1 MIKRLRKKRPSINIK
16 YQIMR
21 KKNISVTYVMK
32 SSMQQRDLS
41 NIKGHVM
48 KVENIHVITAVM
60 RKQQMKILTHIV
72 NRNISRPLT
81 EPK

>member
-1 MIKRLRKKRPSINIK
+1 MIPSINIK

-72 NRNISRPLT
+72 NTNISRPLT

>member
-16 YQIMR
+16 YQTMR

-41 NIKGHVM
+41 NIKVHFI
-48 KVENIHVITAVM
+48 KVEHIHVITAIM
-60 RKQQMKILTHIV
+60 RKQQKK
-72 NRNISRPLT
+72 S
-81 EPK
+81 

>member
-1 MIKRLRKKRPSINIK
+1 
-16 YQIMR
+16 MR

>member
-1 MIKRLRKKRPSINIK
+1 
-16 YQIMR
+16 MR

-48 KVENIHVITAVM
+48 KVENIHVITVVM
-60 RKQQMKILTHIV
+60 RKQ
-72 NRNISRPLT
+72 
-81 EPK
+81 